1 MKLFA
6 PLRSPKILARVV
18 VLLIA
23 VTLTL
28 RLVVSTV
35 SEAIVSPSVAQEFD
49 RLARW
54 SGKWVCASGAGP
66 GIAASELTYAL
77 YTNAG
82 ATLASGGAHVVP
94 PLDEARRRDLAK
106 KALVRTPTGAAVR
119 CDDGLRYA
127 VFEAPTRRVLPEA
140 LLSALALT
148 FGVIALAGLAFSRGL
163 VRPLTALVETAGK
176 LGSGDLT
183 VRADAVR
190 EDEIGDLAR
199 AFNQMAERLEAAVRA
214 EREMLG
220 NVSHE
225 LRTPL
230 SRVRVVLEWA
240 REDPDRAQ
248 ALLADV
254 ERDLV
259 EINDIIDSVLD
270 SLRFDVGATSL
281 GSTGFRPIK
290 ARHALAPIARQAV
303 ATAAAAHPTR
313 TLRFEERYAGAE
325 VVVDARLLRRA
336 IANVIENALRYSDD
350 AVDVAVDATADG
362 SVHVAVH
369 DRGIG
374 MSDADQ
380 QELFRPFFR
389 ADRSRS
395 RSTGGVGLGLVIVKR
410 IVEAHDGRVSIA
422 STVGRGTEVVIT
434 LPVAEAPVAP
444 VETR

>member
-18 VLLIA
+18 LFLCA
-23 VTLTL
+23 VALSL
-28 RLVVSTV
+28 RFVVSTV
-35 SEAIVSPSVAQEFD
+35 SDTIVSPSVAQEFD
-49 RLARW
+49 RVARW
-54 SGKWVCASGAGP
+54 TGKSVCASDAGP
-66 GIAASELTYAL
+66 GRTASELTYAV

-82 ATLASGGAHVVP
+82 AIVASGGAHVMA
-94 PLDEARRRDLAK
+94 PLDEARRLELAK

-119 CDDGLRYA
+119 CADGLRYA

-140 LLSALALT
+140 LFSALALT
-148 FGVIALAGLAFSRGL
+148 FGVIAVAGLAFSRGL

-176 LGSGDLT
+176 LGRGDLT
-183 VRADAVR
+183 ARADAAR
-190 EDEIGDLAR
+190 GDEFGDLAR

-230 SRVRVVLEWA
+230 SRVRFVLEWA
-240 REDPDRAQ
+240 REDPERAQ
-248 ALLADV
+248 PLLADV

-281 GSTGFRPIK
+281 GATGFRPIK
-290 ARHALAPIARQAV
+290 SRHALAPLARQSV

-313 TLRFEERYAGAE
+313 TLRFDERHAGAE
-325 VVVDARLLRRA
+325 VLVDARLLRRVLS
-336 IANVIENALRYSDD
+336 NVIENALRYSDEV
-350 AVDVAVDATADG
+350 VDVAIDASADG
-362 SVHVAVH
+362 AVLVSVR

-374 MSDADQ
+374 LSDADQ

-410 IVEAHDGRVSIA
+410 IVEAHDGRVSIT
-422 STVGRGTEVVIT
+422 STLGVGTEVVIT
-434 LPVAEAPVAP
+434 LPVAEAPV
-444 VETR
+444 EIT